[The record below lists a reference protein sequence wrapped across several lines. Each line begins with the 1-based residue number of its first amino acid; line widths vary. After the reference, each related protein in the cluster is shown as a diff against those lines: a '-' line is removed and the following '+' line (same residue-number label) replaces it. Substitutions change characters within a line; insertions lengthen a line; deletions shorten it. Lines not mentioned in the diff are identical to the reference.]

1 MTSSMT
7 RTFFV
12 CWMAVGATW
21 LALSATPLGEA
32 LSFSAA
38 AQTSPDPR
46 ETGAESVRRRQ
57 AEQAELEDGQTLTG
71 EYWTPFELANAGRC
85 DEAISDLQRL
95 ANRGRGYEN
104 AQHALGLC
112 KLQTGNEAEGKE
124 WVERAAQAGL
134 ADAQASHLRGYLSG
148 GTDYHPHHTAAKWLY
163 LYQTNP
169 LRLAIGTE
177 NALEAADM
185 QTIRK
190 TIPRTEYLKGIQAA
204 RSWTPVFW
212 TETAQS
218 TSE

>member
-1 MTSSMT
+1 MTYAKG
-7 RTFFV
+7 RILIV
-12 CWMAVGATW
+12 CRVALGAMW
-21 LALSATPLGEA
+21 AAAHATGHGEA
-32 LSFSAA
+32 LSISAL

-46 ETGAESVRRRQ
+46 ETGAEVVRRRQ
-57 AEQAELEDGQTLTG
+57 AEQADKEGQTLTG
-71 EYWTPFELANAGRC
+71 EYWTPFELASAGRC
-85 DEAISDLQRL
+85 NEAMEDLQHL

-112 KLQTGNEAEGKE
+112 KIQLGHEAEGRR
-124 WVERAAQAGL
+124 WIERAAQAGL
-134 ADAQASHLRGYLSG
+134 ADAQASHLRGYLSS
-148 GTDYHPHHTAAKWLY
+148 GTDYHPHHIAAKWLY

-190 TIPRTEYLKGIQAA
+190 SIPRTEYLKGVQAA
-204 RSWTPVFW
+204 RNWTPVFW
-212 TETAQS
+212 TNTADT